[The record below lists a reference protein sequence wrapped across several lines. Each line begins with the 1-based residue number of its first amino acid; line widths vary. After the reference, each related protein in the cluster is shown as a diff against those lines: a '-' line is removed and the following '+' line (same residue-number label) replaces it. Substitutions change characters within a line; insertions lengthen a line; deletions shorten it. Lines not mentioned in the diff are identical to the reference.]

1 MSKKNKTQG
10 DWITCLT
17 SIRCNQILILLCL
30 ARTQVHMDSYL
41 LTASASLSLEILV
54 YKKVIRKVWESVA
67 SKDFVFNNIKEN
79 WSQMNIFPKPPVF
92 IPKMWLATHWLFYL
106 SSLLF
111 SYYFHVVL
119 YKRNASLFCNIHN
132 FKLEMRWQQKVKLY
146 WYKC

>member
-106 SSLLF
+106 SSLFF
-111 SYYFHVVL
+111 SYCFHVVL

-132 FKLEMRWQQKVKLY
+132 FKLEMR
-146 WYKC
+146 